1 MSLLVESRCGSRIP
15 TLGLRL
21 PPAAADTGLADDVIE
36 WAKAVGFE
44 LFDWQNDV
52 LRQLLTLGVDGK
64 WSAYEATII
73 TPRQNGKNEILAVL
87 EYASVGLLGNREIVH
102 SAHELATAQK
112 HLEHMRDLAKALPEL
127 RKLLPTTRKLGFHD
141 SNGKEAIHFRNG
153 AVIDFRARTKDGVRG
168 FSADRVILDEAFS
181 LPPRAV
187 GSMMYTLRARPNA
200 QVIKTSSPAHHDS
213 VVLHVDRQRCD
224 GNDPADSRFLYM
236 AWGNEADVDPGDP
249 EGWARSNPSLGLQAP
264 GFELDEQTFR
274 NEFAS
279 ARHNEELLAE
289 FIREVCGVPE
299 EPDGLE
305 KVDDCPI
312 DLKAWAE
319 LGDPNSLA
327 EERTIRICLDAPPD
341 RRCAWFGSAGLRPD
355 GLLHGQMRHQCRRS
369 SENDRSLK
377 SQVVAAA
384 KTLTKRHHTSLII
397 PPGSPAEAWE
407 RDLEAAG
414 VKIDKMT
421 RPEYLAACGRIG
433 DAIDSREFRHRNQ
446 EELNVA
452 VAGLAARASG
462 DNEAWSRR
470 SSSSDIGPFVAVTCA
485 AARVAVPSKSRSA
498 YEDDGLTTV

>member
-1 MSLLVESRCGSRIP
+1 MSLLERSRCGSRIP
-15 TLGLRL
+15 TLLRL
-21 PPAAADTGLADDVIE
+21 PPAAADTALAEDVID

-52 LRQLLTLGVDGK
+52 LRHLLTVGGDGK
-64 WSAYEATII
+64 WAAYEATLV

-87 EYASVGLLGNREIVH
+87 EYASVGILGNRELVH

-112 HLEHMRDLAKALPEL
+112 HLEHMRELARDLPEL
-127 RKLLPTTRKLGFHD
+127 RKLLPLTKKMGFHD

-153 AVIDFRARTKDGVRG
+153 AVIDFRARTNNSVRG
-168 FSADRVILDEAFS
+168 FSADRVVLDEAFS

-200 QVIKTSSPAHHDS
+200 QVVKTSSPAHADS
-213 VVLHVDRQRCD
+213 VVLHTDRRRAGD
-224 GNDPADSRFLYM
+224 DEASDSRFLYI
-236 AWGNEADVDPGDP
+236 AWGNDAGVDPSDP
-249 EGWARSNPSLGLQAP
+249 EAWARSNPSLGLSAP

-274 NEFAS
+274 NEYAS
-279 ARHNEELLAE
+279 ARYDDELLAE
-289 FIREVCGVPE
+289 FVREVCGVPE
-299 EPDGLE
+299 EPVTNE

-312 DLKAWAE
+312 DLKTWAD

-327 EERTIRICLDAPPD
+327 SEGTIRIALDAPPD
-341 RRCAWFGSAGLRPD
+341 RTCAWFGSAGLRAD
-355 GLLHGQMRHQCRRS
+355 GLLHGQVRHQCRRS

-384 KTLTKRHHTSLII
+384 KTLTKRHRTELII
-397 PPGSPAEAWE
+397 PPGSPAEAWA

-421 RPEYLAACGRIG
+421 RPEYLAACGRIS

-452 VAGLAARASG
+452 VAGLAAKAAG

-470 SSSSDIGPFVAVTCA
+470 SSSADIGPFVTVTCA
-485 AARVAVPSKSRSA
+485 AARVAVPSKNRSA